1 MIPPCPTPSW
11 WAGLARDA
19 ATTNDERVGTDG
31 RRKVESRP
39 LGGTVMARIS
49 FLNLFLN
56 SLLKKVQFHMML
68 LLSIKI
74 CQVKGEHYHQRVMP
88 YRFRGLMYFLTI
100 SEKIFVRDCTYVGL
114 HTRCCTPTEH
124 QAQGSLVY
132 STVSQAT
139 LSLYI
144 VQHR

>member
-11 WAGLARDA
+11 WAGLAGDA

-56 SLLKKVQFHMML
+56 SLLKKVQFHIML
-68 LLSIKI
+68 LLPLRYVKLQVSIINK
-74 CQVKGEHYHQRVMP
+74 E
-88 YRFRGLMYFLTI
+88 
-100 SEKIFVRDCTYVGL
+100 
-114 HTRCCTPTEH
+114 
-124 QAQGSLVY
+124 
-132 STVSQAT
+132 
-139 LSLYI
+139 
-144 VQHR
+144 